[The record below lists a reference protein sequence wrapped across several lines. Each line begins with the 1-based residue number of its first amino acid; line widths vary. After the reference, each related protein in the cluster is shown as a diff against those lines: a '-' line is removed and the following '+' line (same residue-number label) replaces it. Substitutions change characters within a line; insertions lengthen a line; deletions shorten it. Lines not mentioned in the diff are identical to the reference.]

1 MPGNLKS
8 DVKLGYGI
16 GIGLFLLGLTLM
28 LVQLIL
34 GRVRGK

>member
-1 MPGNLKS
+1 MPGNIKS
-8 DVKLGYGI
+8 DIKLGYGI

-34 GRVRGK
+34 TKARGR